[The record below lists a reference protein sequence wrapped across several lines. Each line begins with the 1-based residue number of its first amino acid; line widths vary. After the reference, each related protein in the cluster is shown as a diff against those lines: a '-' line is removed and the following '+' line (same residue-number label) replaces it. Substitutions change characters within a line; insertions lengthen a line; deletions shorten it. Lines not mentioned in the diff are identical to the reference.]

1 MAAEQNEPIN
11 TDPPPLTPELQNH
24 VTRFVERHIGIDTEK
39 EFRSLVWQTY
49 YEGFADGYETGSEC
63 SP

>member
-11 TDPPPLTPELQNH
+11 TDPPPLTPKLQDH
-24 VTRFVERHIGIDTEK
+24 VTRFVDRHVGPLTEK
-39 EFRSLVWQTY
+39 EFRGIIWRTY
-49 YEGFADGYETGSEC
+49 YEGFADGYEIGNEC